1 MNKPG
6 TQKIETERLILRRF
20 VAVIDYLFDVA
31 DMNRV
36 CATHDSNNPK
46 SDRAMQKAGM
56 KYEGTLRQAGL
67 NMQGV
72 YDSVCYSLIR
82 SDRSPDK

>member
-1 MNKPG
+1 
-6 TQKIETERLILRRF
+6 
-20 VAVIDYLFDVA
+20 
-31 DMNRV
+31 MNRV

-46 SDRAMQKAGM
+46 SGRVMQKAGM

-82 SDRSPDK
+82 SDRSSDK